1 MQFPYL
7 SHFVRYTI
15 TKNFTG
21 KHRLGHKPTDTG
33 TSFEGQSKSL
43 HFIVCNWRSFK
54 QTKRK
59 SAGTC
64 IETYL
69 TWWTGLSIVTRKLTS
84 LRRFLIRE
92 EAKFW
97 LPKTHIEVVYKLLH
111 FSEVVVVPINKVT
124 NKHSTLQSPD
134 PDKNTHT
141 PSWFLLVTFKASL
154 RQLLRVSK
162 HCCTVG
168 NITARE
174 ICTLRTQ
181 VCLSKFLA
189 ILWNSV
195 CISHHQ
201 WSLYFLP
208 FTALFRCNKFP
219 SEGVGQWKHCDS
231 LVSSSLCFL
240 NIMTVSRANR

>member
-168 NITARE
+168 NIPARE
-174 ICTLRTQ
+174 ISIILYSKNSG
-181 VCLSKFLA
+181 LSPKIFGD
-189 ILWNSV
+189 
-195 CISHHQ
+195 
-201 WSLYFLP
+201 FM
-208 FTALFRCNKFP
+208 
-219 SEGVGQWKHCDS
+219 KHCMYISPSRKFIFFTLHCSFPMQQVS
-231 LVSSSLCFL
+231 LRRGGTMKTLWLLSYIISVFP
-240 NIMTVSRANR
+240 